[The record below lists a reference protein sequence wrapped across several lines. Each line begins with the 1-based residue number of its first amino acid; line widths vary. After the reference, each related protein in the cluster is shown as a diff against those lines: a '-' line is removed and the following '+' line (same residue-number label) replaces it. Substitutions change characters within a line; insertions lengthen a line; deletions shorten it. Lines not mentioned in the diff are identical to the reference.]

1 MKMYPTLEAYY
12 AEDPECRWS
21 GEADYGVHWRMAG
34 WEQMRSLTVG
44 QNVAG
49 LRTDYSGSG
58 MPSQG

>member
-12 AEDPECRWS
+12 AEDPERRWS
-21 GEADYGVHWRMAG
+21 EEADYGVHWRMAG